1 MSRPLSEEGNHRN
14 GEISQR
20 ENVERVQRK
29 LTEQPPFKEIQP
41 RKEEGMATHSSILAW
56 RVSRTEGPGGLQ
68 STGSL
73 IVRHGWAIEPSTA
86 KGSPER
92 RGS

>member
-1 MSRPLSEEGNHRN
+1 MK
-14 GEISQR
+14 R
-20 ENVERVQRK
+20 ETIGMVRSPREKMGREVQRK
-29 LTEQPPFKEIQP
+29 LPEQPQFKEIQP

-56 RVSRTEGPGGLQ
+56 RVSRTEGPGRLQ

-86 KGSPER
+86 KGLPER